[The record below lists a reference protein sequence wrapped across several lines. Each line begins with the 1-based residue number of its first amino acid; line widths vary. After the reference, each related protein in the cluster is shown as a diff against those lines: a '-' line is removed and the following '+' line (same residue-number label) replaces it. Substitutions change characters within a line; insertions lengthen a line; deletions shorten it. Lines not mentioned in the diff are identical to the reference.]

1 MRIVDAHV
9 HVWDAD
15 VVPIPWFRD
24 DLGLPRHAAAAHLA
38 QELADAAVAS
48 AIAVQAADSV
58 AEAEWLT
65 ATAARDPFLRRVVL
79 QYTPAPGRAAGATS
93 VAFSPAVVGVRA
105 AVPQFAADLTDVD
118 GLDALADRLGATART
133 LELLIRPDQLPAAAA
148 LSRRHPGTAI
158 VVCHLGL
165 GARTADAAWLSALAE
180 AASAP
185 GVSAKVSGLDLAARG
200 ADESRRLLGSAFALF
215 GAERLM
221 FGSDWPMSTR
231 TATYAE
237 VLTATRAALPRLSPA
252 EARAFWSA
260 TADRLYPFTA

>member
-15 VVPIPWFRD
+15 SVPIPWFRD
-24 DLGLPRHAAAAHLA
+24 DLGLPRQAAAARLGR
-38 QELADAAVAS
+38 ELTAARVSS

-65 ATAARDPFLRRVVL
+65 ATAASDPFLRRVVL
-79 QYTPAPGRAAGATS
+79 QYTPPPERAAGAPA

-105 AVPQFAADLTDVD
+105 AVPQFAADLSDVD
-118 GLDALADRLGATART
+118 SLDALADHLGATART

-165 GARTADAAWLSALAE
+165 GARTADAAWRSALAA

-185 GVSAKVSGLDLAARG
+185 GVSAKVSGLDLPTRG
-200 ADESRRLLGSAFALF
+200 EDESRALLRLAVDLF
-215 GAERLM
+215 GAERLS

-231 TATYAE
+231 ATTYAA
-237 VLTATRAALPRLSPA
+237 VLGATHAALPPLSDVS
-252 EARAFWSA
+252 ARAFWSE
-260 TADRLYPFTA
+260 TADRLYPLPA

>member
-9 HVWDAD
+9 HVWDVDA
-15 VVPIPWFRD
+15 VPIPWFRD
-24 DLGLPRHAAAAHLA
+24 DLDLPRHASAVGLGRELTAAG
-38 QELADAAVAS
+38 VAS

-79 QYTPAPGRAAGATS
+79 QYSPAPGRAAGATG
-93 VAFSPAVVGVRA
+93 VAVTPAVVGVRA
-105 AVPQFAADLTDVD
+105 AVPQFAADLSDVD
-118 GLDALADRLGATART
+118 GLDALADHLGATGRA
-133 LELLIRPDQLPAAAA
+133 LELLIRPEQLPAAAT

-165 GARTADAAWLSALAE
+165 GARTPDGTWRAALDE

-185 GVSAKVSGLDLAARG
+185 GVSAKVSGLDLSARG
-200 ADESRRLLGSAFALF
+200 AEESRGLLRLAFDLF
-215 GAERLM
+215 GAERLA

-231 TATYAE
+231 SIGYAD
-237 VLTATRAALPRLSPA
+237 VLAATRAALPRLSGA
-252 EARAFWSA
+252 EERAFWSA
-260 TADRLYPFTA
+260 TADRLYPTGA

>member
-9 HVWDAD
+9 HVWNADA
-15 VVPIPWFRD
+15 VPIPWFRD
-24 DLGLPRHAAAAHLA
+24 DLGLPRHAAAADLA
-38 QELADAAVAS
+38 RELSDAGVSS
-48 AIAVQAADSV
+48 AIAVQAANSV
-58 AEAEWLT
+58 AEAQWLT

-79 QYTPAPGRAAGATS
+79 QYSPEPGRAAGATS
-93 VAFSPAVVGVRA
+93 VAFTPAVVGVRA
-105 AVPQFAADLTDVD
+105 AVPQFAADLSDVD

-133 LELLIRPDQLPAAAA
+133 LELLIRPEQLPAAAA

-165 GARTADAAWLSALAE
+165 GAGTADAAWRAALVE

-185 GVSAKVSGLDLAARG
+185 GVFAKVSGLDLPARG
-200 ADESRRLLGSAFALF
+200 AEQSRGLLRLAFDLF
-215 GAERLM
+215 GAERLA

-231 TATYAE
+231 RTTYAA
-237 VLTATRAALPRLSPA
+237 VLDATRAALPRLSGA
-252 EARAFWSA
+252 DERAFWSA